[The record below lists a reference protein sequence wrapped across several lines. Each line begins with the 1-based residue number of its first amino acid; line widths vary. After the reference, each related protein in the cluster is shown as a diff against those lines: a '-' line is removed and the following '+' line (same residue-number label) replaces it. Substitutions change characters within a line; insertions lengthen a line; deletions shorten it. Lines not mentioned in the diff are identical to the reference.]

1 MVFLVQFGINLH
13 KWVFQ
18 KPETAWAASASAISA
33 FWKTHKCKLI
43 PNWMR
48 KTDDYLLIYKHEKL
62 HGGSVGRSLSHKS
75 FVIILSDIIGL
86 EKFVLS
92 FSQS

>member
-18 KPETAWAASASAISA
+18 KPEIAWAALGSAITA

-43 PNWMR
+43 PNWIR
-48 KTDDYLLIYKHEKL
+48 KTMITY
-62 HGGSVGRSLSHKS
+62 
-75 FVIILSDIIGL
+75 
-86 EKFVLS
+86 
-92 FSQS
+92 

>member
-48 KTDDYLLIYKHEKL
+48 KTIWLLTNNINMKQNFL
-62 HGGSVGRSLSHKS
+62 HGWSARRSKLLHKFSSS
-75 FVIILSDIIGL
+75 FYVVSLA
-86 EKFVLS
+86 
-92 FSQS
+92 